1 MIDASEPHAGTRVV
15 AVGATLDRGPGQKH
29 AVVIAIHGRNAEPEN
44 ILDLVPRLAVH
55 DVTYLAPAASART
68 WYPLSFLAERDR
80 NEPYLSSALRRLR
93 TLVDDVAAAGV
104 ARSQIVLL
112 GFSQGACLATEFVYR
127 HPARYGGLVAFSGGL
142 IGPPGTTWSATSG
155 LEGTPAFL
163 GCSDIDA
170 HVPAVRVE
178 ESAQALMRAGADVT
192 TRIYP
197 GMGHLVNDDEMVHA
211 RAIIRAAATAAAN
224 GGTGATRP

>member
-1 MIDASEPHAGTRVV
+1 MNDASEPHAGTRLVM
-15 AVGATLDRGPGQKH
+15 VGAPLDRGPGRGR
-29 AVVIAIHGRNAEPEN
+29 AVVIAIHGRSAEPEN
-44 ILDLVPRLAVH
+44 ILDLVPRLAVP
-55 DVTYLAPAASART
+55 DVTYLAPAASARA

-80 NEPYLSSALRRLR
+80 NEPYLSSALRRIH
-93 TLVDDVAAAGV
+93 TLVDDVTAAGV

-170 HVPAVRVE
+170 HIPAERVE
-178 ESAQALMRAGADVT
+178 ESADALTRAGAAVT
-192 TRIYP
+192 LRLYP
-197 GMGHLVNDDEMVHA
+197 GMGHLVNDDEIAQA
-211 RAIIRAAATAAAN
+211 RAIIASAAAGGGAA
-224 GGTGATRP
+224 GRVS